1 MFTCFIPYNYV
12 RNYFFIASSFYHMR
26 SLTVLQSFSGYCSKD
41 EVSSIC
47 PVRNFMWMGTSSG
60 TLKVFHAPTL
70 KSKYTG
76 KLTMEGLPA
85 SAILDI
91 RHVEETASVL
101 VATVNGEVWSFYDRI
116 VTGGL
121 KIQDRIIL
129 PELSPCYHMVK
140 VNVQGSVEVWGT
152 MDNNRVL
159 LLEKSGGGSGW
170 KKLEFE
176 SNPGDSKLR
185 LCSFVAH
192 ANFTGKDGSMQN
204 HVWLSY
210 RHRSVLVCWDAR
222 TRRQRCTLNCAD
234 KLRTGK

>member
-1 MFTCFIPYNYV
+1 M
-12 RNYFFIASSFYHMR
+12 
-26 SLTVLQSFSGYCSKD
+26 QSFSGYCSKD

-47 PVRNFMWMGTSSG
+47 PVRNSMWTGTSSG

-70 KSKYTG
+70 KAKYAG

-91 RHVEETASVL
+91 RHVEETSSVL
-101 VATVNGEVWSFYDRI
+101 VATVNGEIWSFYDRI
-116 VTGGL
+116 VPGGL

-129 PELSPCYHMVK
+129 PEMSPCYHMVK

-152 MDNNRVL
+152 LDNNRVL
-159 LLEKSGGGSGW
+159 LLEKSGGPGW
-170 KKLEFE
+170 RKLEFE
-176 SNPGDSKLR
+176 SNPGDSRLR

-192 ANFTGKDGSMQN
+192 ASFTGKDGSMHN

-222 TRRQRCTLNCAD
+222 TRRQKCVLDCAK
-234 KLRTGK
+234 KLRTGIVQRVCSHLF